1 MNFAPLLALF
11 PLAILSD
18 LIRSLAANPV
28 AMVLP
33 PGFSWNV
40 FLTYVVALIIT
51 VTGVVTA
58 RKEAPQTGALAQ
70 LLSFGP
76 LFMAMPMAVFACDH
90 FIEARSIS
98 RLVPS
103 WIPGHM
109 FWTYFVGVA
118 LICAAISMAINRC
131 AGLASFLLGI
141 MFVLFEVLMHI
152 PNILRFPH
160 ARVAWNIAMRDISF
174 GGGALAMAV
183 TYTQQ
188 WRTQGTHR
196 LLWIPRLFIAVPVI
210 VFGVES
216 FIYPLGVPGITLN
229 PLMPA
234 WVPLRPVWNHATGA
248 IEVVTGLC
256 LLTNQKARTAAIWLG
271 ITILLLVLIVYL
283 PILIANASS
292 IDNGLNFFADTLV
305 LSGVA
310 LLYARSQKPH
320 GANEPSHVSAALTS
334 GN

>member
-1 MNFAPLLALF
+1 
-11 PLAILSD
+11 
-18 LIRSLAANPV
+18 
-28 AMVLP
+28 
-33 PGFSWNV
+33 
-40 FLTYVVALIIT
+40 
-51 VTGVVTA
+51 
-58 RKEAPQTGALAQ
+58 
-70 LLSFGP
+70 
-76 LFMAMPMAVFACDH
+76 
-90 FIEARSIS
+90 
-98 RLVPS
+98 
-103 WIPGHM
+103 
-109 FWTYFVGVA
+109 
-118 LICAAISMAINRC
+118 MAI
-131 AGLASFLLGI
+131 
-141 MFVLFEVLMHI
+141 
-152 PNILRFPH
+152 
-160 ARVAWNIAMRDISF
+160 
-174 GGGALAMAV
+174 

-234 WVPLRPVWNHATGA
+234 WIPLRPVWNYATGA
-248 IEVVTGLC
+248 IEVITGIC
-256 LLTNQKARTAAIWLG
+256 LLINLRARAAAIWLG
-271 ITILLLVLIVYL
+271 VTILLLVLIVYL

-320 GANEPSHVSAALTS
+320 AANETSRVAAAPTT

>member
-1 MNFAPLLALF
+1 MNIAATPIAMALR
-11 PLAILSD
+11 AW
-18 LIRSLAANPV
+18 
-28 AMVLP
+28 
-33 PGFSWNV
+33 FSWNV
-40 FLTYVVALIIT
+40 FLTYVVALIVT
-51 VTGVVTA
+51 VAGVVTA
-58 RKEAPQTGALAQ
+58 RKEAPQNGALAQ

-90 FIEARSIS
+90 FIEAQAIS

-118 LICAAISMAINRC
+118 LICAAASMATNRC
-131 AGLASFLLGI
+131 AGLASFMLGI

-152 PNILRFPH
+152 PNIFRFPH
-160 ARVAWNIAMRDISF
+160 ARVAWNVALRDFSF
-174 GGGALAMAV
+174 GGGTLAMAA

-188 WRTQGTHR
+188 WRTQGTHH

-234 WVPLRPVWNHATGA
+234 WIPLRPFWNYATGA
-248 IEVVTGLC
+248 IEVITGIC
-256 LLTNQKARTAAIWLG
+256 LLINLRARAAAIWLG
-271 ITILLLVLIVYL
+271 VTILLLVLIVYL
-283 PILIANASS
+283 PVLIANASS

-320 GANEPSHVSAALTS
+320 AANETSRVSAAPKAVT
-334 GN
+334 G

>member
-1 MNFAPLLALF
+1 MNIAAIPIAMAL
-11 PLAILSD
+11 PAW
-18 LIRSLAANPV
+18 
-28 AMVLP
+28 
-33 PGFSWNV
+33 FSWNV
-40 FLTYVVALIIT
+40 FLTYVVALIVT
-51 VTGVVTA
+51 VAGVVTA
-58 RKEAPQTGALAQ
+58 RKEAPQSGALAQ

-90 FIEARSIS
+90 FIETRAIS

-118 LICAAISMAINRC
+118 LICAAASMATNRC
-131 AGLASFLLGI
+131 AGLASLMLGI

-152 PNILRFPH
+152 PNIFRFPH
-160 ARVAWNIAMRDISF
+160 ARVAWNVALRDFSF
-174 GGGALAMAV
+174 GGGALAMAA

-234 WVPLRPVWNHATGA
+234 WIPLRPFWNYATGA
-248 IEVVTGLC
+248 IEVITGIC
-256 LLTNQKARTAAIWLG
+256 LLINLRARAAAIWLG
-271 ITILLLVLIVYL
+271 VTILLLVLIVYL

-310 LLYARSQKPH
+310 LLYARSQKPQA
-320 GANEPSHVSAALTS
+320 ANETSRVSAAPKS